1 MLIVILFII
10 LAVLSGIYI
19 WYICNS
25 IQTKKSIEQIT
36 QIKEQVEEIINAH
49 VSIVDRPG
57 VGTSITIGIGRP
69 EAHVLIVDSKPDS
82 IDCIRMKEFLINHGY
97 KIFTARNG
105 IEALNI
111 IKEIKPDIV
120 LSETVMPEMNG
131 IQLLDIINKKYPE
144 IVFIIFTDY
153 GSIETAKEAMIKG
166 AYDYIIKSTE
176 LNEIVS
182 RIEKAIEF
190 KLLKQKL
197 KDVDTLIKSYDY
209 TVKIPE
215 KIRNDLLTD
224 INEINSG
231 LDRYRLHTSKE
242 WTLSGIKT
250 REEGKPYKH

>member
-1 MLIVILFII
+1 MLIIILFII
-10 LAVLSGIYI
+10 LAVLSGTYI

-25 IQTKKSIEQIT
+25 IQTKKSIEQKT
-36 QIKEQVEEIINAH
+36 QIKEQVKERVLQIKSHI
-49 VSIVDRPG
+49 
-57 VGTSITIGIGRP
+57 
-69 EAHVLIVDSKPDS
+69 LIVDSKPDS
-82 IDCIRMKEFLINHGY
+82 TDRLKMKEFLINQGY

-111 IKEIKPDIV
+111 IKENKPDII
-120 LSETVMPEMNG
+120 LSEIVMPEMNG

-144 IVFIIFTDY
+144 IVFIIFTAY
-153 GSIETAKEAMIKG
+153 GSIETANEAMIKG
-166 AYDYIIKSTE
+166 AYDYILKSAE
-176 LNEIVS
+176 LNEIILG
-182 RIEKAIEF
+182 IEKAIEF
-190 KLLKQKL
+190 KLLKQKV
-197 KDVDTLIKSYDY
+197 KDVGTLIKSYDY

-250 REEGKPYKH
+250 REEGKPHTYGYRDKKR